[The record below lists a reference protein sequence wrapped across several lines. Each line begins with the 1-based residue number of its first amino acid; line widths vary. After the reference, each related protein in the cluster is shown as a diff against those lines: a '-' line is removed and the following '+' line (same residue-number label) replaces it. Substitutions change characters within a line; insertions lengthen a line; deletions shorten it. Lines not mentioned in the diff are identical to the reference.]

1 MTTKQGEES
10 IPESNLDFAWQ
21 TVNPVWGRSTVP
33 PELMDRL
40 TKKGKVFV
48 DEDGNVYEPS
58 HEGMWS
64 LLSFYTRD
72 LRLGF
77 LTKAETEYARE
88 YLEIANDC
96 IRQDLP
102 ESFFLALGRIVALIE
117 TSQSRDGNLR
127 RMNKTQF
134 GEQKVTY
141 EEPPKRFGMRME
153 NR

>member
-1 MTTKQGEES
+1 MKQGEES

-40 TKKGKVFV
+40 TKTGKVFI
-48 DEDGNVYEPS
+48 DEDGNVFEPS
-58 HEGMWS
+58 KEGMWS

-72 LRLGF
+72 LRLGY
-77 LTKAETEYARE
+77 LTKSETQYATE
-88 YLEIANDC
+88 WLEIANDC

-102 ESFFLALGRIVALIE
+102 ESFFLALGKVVAMVEL
-117 TSQSRDGNLR
+117 SQSRDGNLR
-127 RMNKTQF
+127 RSTRSQIQ
-134 GEQKVTY
+134 EQKLTY